1 LLNIGSRPASRFGGQ
16 SLADLRAIP
25 WVFAWA
31 QNRHAITGWYGVGS
45 GLASFLE
52 VRGERGRELLGRMF
66 MQSRL
71 FRLIIDEVEK
81 TLALVD
87 LYIAGQYADL
97 VADKALRGAIFS
109 TIESE
114 YVLTRDAIL
123 RITGSDT
130 IAERFRE
137 YRERLNSRLSIINQV
152 NREQVELL
160 RRFRT
165 AQNKQARQELKSALL
180 LSINCIAAGL
190 GATG

>member
-1 LLNIGSRPASRFGGQ
+1 
-16 SLADLRAIP
+16 
-25 WVFAWA
+25 
-31 QNRHAITGWYGVGS
+31 VGS

-52 VRGERGRELLGRMF
+52 VRGGRGKALLRRMF
-66 MQSRL
+66 MESRL

-87 LYIAGQYADL
+87 LSIAGQYASL
-97 VADKALRGAIFS
+97 VADKAPRRAIFS
-109 TIESE
+109 MIESE

-123 RITGSDT
+123 RISGDDE
-130 IAERFRE
+130 IAQRFGQ
-137 YRERLNSRLSIINQV
+137 YRQRLASRLPTINQV

-165 AQNKQARQELKSALL
+165 AQNEQAREEYKSALL

-190 GATG
+190 GITG